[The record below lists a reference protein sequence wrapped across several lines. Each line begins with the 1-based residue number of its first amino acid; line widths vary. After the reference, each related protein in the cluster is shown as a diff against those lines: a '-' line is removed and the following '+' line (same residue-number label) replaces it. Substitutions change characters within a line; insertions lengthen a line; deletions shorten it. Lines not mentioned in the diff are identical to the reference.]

1 MQALTDLSGLND
13 FIPRL
18 ARSPALLWLNGI
30 TDLLMAFSFYAIA
43 LMLAYVIRQRKDKSY
58 SWPARMVA
66 GGAAAWGTVH
76 LLAAMTIWLPLYWL
90 EGLLKGCT
98 AVVSVAIAVLMAR
111 IIPQVL
117 SLPGSAQL
125 QAEMQ
130 RRKAAEQA
138 LHAANAALQNSTAQ
152 TQLLLDSTLDAVIG
166 MDGSGTVLD
175 WNTQAERI
183 FGYPREQAIGGSL
196 AELIVPAAY
205 REQHRRGLLRFID
218 TGVPRII
225 GRRMEIAAL
234 RADASEFPIELTVCA
249 LAQDG
254 NYLFN
259 AFVRDISE
267 SKQAEAARQEA
278 LERLHK
284 IAGQLPGVIFQFCLR
299 PDGHACL
306 PYVSDVLRDLYRV
319 DPEEVKDDAAKVF
332 AVVHPDDLAG
342 HLASIQESARDL
354 SPWRNEYRL
363 RLADGTER
371 WLFGNALPQ
380 REDDGAVVWHGY
392 VTDITE
398 RKHMENA
405 LRESKFRWKFALEG
419 SGDGLWDWDVANGT
433 VFFSKLW
440 KEMLGFD
447 EHEVGDGLDEWS
459 SRIHPD
465 DKAATLAGVQDY
477 FDGKVPVYITEYRM
491 LCKDGSYKWILDRG
505 LVVSRD
511 AEGKPLRMIGTHT
524 DISEHKQM
532 EEKLRDSDAFNASV
546 LNSLT
551 SHIAVLDANGVIVA
565 VNDAWRQFAKDNGL
579 LEANQDIA
587 EINYLDVCRKAN
599 NQPYGDGASEVEAGI
614 AAVLAGERDAFHI
627 EYPCHSPDQQRWFH
641 MSVSPLHGSR
651 RGVVV
656 SHTNITERK
665 RIEAGLIRSNAEL
678 EQFAY
683 AVSHDMRQPLRMVSS
698 YLSLIEN
705 ALSGQLDEETQ
716 QFFDFAV
723 NGAQRMD
730 AMILS
735 LLDYSRVGRKFE
747 AKTLLGSRESLDE
760 ALAFLNPELT
770 ACGGEIKVTGDW
782 PELLASGDEL
792 TRLLQNLIGNALKY
806 HKDNQPPQ
814 VHVHGAICAGSFRV
828 EVRDQGIG
836 IDPSQMNRLFKVFS
850 RLQARS
856 RFDGTGVG
864 LALCR
869 KIVEHHGGCI
879 GVESAGEGQGST
891 FWFELPVVNAPS
903 PA

>member
-1 MQALTDLSGLND
+1 MQALTDL
-13 FIPRL
+13 PRL
-18 ARSPALLWLNGI
+18 AWSPTLLWLNVI
-30 TDLLMAFSFYAIA
+30 TDLLMALSFYSIA
-43 LMLAYVIRQRKDKSY
+43 LMLAYFIRQRKEVPY
-58 SWPARMVA
+58 SWPARMAAGIIVA
-66 GGAAAWGTVH
+66 YGTMH
-76 LLAAMTIWLPLYWL
+76 LLAAITIWIPLYWL
-90 EGLLKGCT
+90 EGLLKGF
-98 AVVSVAIAVLMAR
+98 AAAVSVATAGLMLR
-111 IIPQVL
+111 IIPQAL
-117 SLPGSAQL
+117 SLPGSAKL
-125 QAEMQ
+125 QAEIQ
-130 RRKAAEQA
+130 QRKAAEEA
-138 LHAANAALQNSTAQ
+138 LRAANSALQNSNAQ
-152 TQLLLDSTLDAVIG
+152 TQLLLDSTLDAVIS
-166 MDGSGTVLD
+166 MDGNGKILD

-183 FGYPREQAIGGSL
+183 FGYPREQAIGGNL
-196 AELIVPAAY
+196 TELIVPPAY
-205 REQHRRGLLRFID
+205 REQHRRGFLRFID
-218 TGVPRII
+218 TGVPSII
-225 GRRMEIAAL
+225 GKRLEITAL

-249 LAQDG
+249 LEQEG

-267 SKQAEAARQEA
+267 SKRAEAARQEA

-284 IAGQLPGVIFQFCLR
+284 IAGQLPGVIFQFRLR
-299 PDGHACL
+299 PGGPPCL
-306 PYVSDVLRDLYRV
+306 PYVSDVLHDLYRIN
-319 DPEEVKDDAAKVF
+319 PEEVKEDAAKVF

-342 HLASIQESARDL
+342 HLASIQESAHDL

-363 RLADGTER
+363 RFTDGTER

-380 REDDGAVVWHGY
+380 REEDGSVVWHGY

-405 LRESKFRWKFALEG
+405 LRESKFRWKFAIEG

-433 VFFSKLW
+433 VFFSKRW
-440 KEMLGFD
+440 KEMLGFA
-447 EHEVGDGLDEWS
+447 EGEIGNGLDEWA

-477 FDGKVPVYITEYRM
+477 FDGKVPVYITEHRM

-505 LVVSRD
+505 LIVSRD

-532 EEKLRDSDAFNASV
+532 EEKLRDSDAFNASI
-546 LNSLT
+546 LNSLV
-551 SHIAVLDANGVIVA
+551 SHIAVLDAKGVIVA
-565 VNDAWRQFAKDNGL
+565 VNDAWRRFAEENGL
-579 LEANQDIA
+579 SASGHDMLGESYQDACENACGGEAS
-587 EINYLDVCRKAN
+587 
-599 NQPYGDGASEVEAGI
+599 ASHAGI
-614 AAVLAGERDAFHI
+614 MAVLAGERDTFNL
-627 EYPCHSPDQQRWFH
+627 EYPCHSSNQQRWF
-641 MSVSPLHGSR
+641 SINVVPLQGSR

-656 SHTNITERK
+656 SHKNITERK
-665 RIEAGLIRSNAEL
+665 RIEAELIRSNAEL

-747 AKTLLGSRESLDE
+747 AKALLGSRESLDE

-828 EVRDQGIG
+828 EVRDHGIG

-869 KIVEHHGGCI
+869 KIVEHHGGRI
-879 GVESAGEGQGST
+879 GVESAGEGQGSM
-891 FWFELPVVNAPS
+891 FWFEFPIVNALS

>member
-1 MQALTDLSGLND
+1 MQALID
-13 FIPRL
+13 FFDIDNL
-18 ARSPALLWLNGI
+18 ILHGYSRSWSPVLLWTHVI
-30 TDLLMAFSFYAIA
+30 SDLLIT
-43 LMLAYVIRQRKDKSY
+43 LAYFSIPLILVYFIRQRKDVPY
-58 SWPARMVA
+58 PRLIMVFA
-66 GGAAAWGTVH
+66 GFIAACGTVH
-76 LLAAMTIWLPLYWL
+76 LVAVITNWIPLYWL
-90 EGLLKGCT
+90 EGLLKGFT
-98 AVVSVAIAVLMAR
+98 GVLSVAIAVLMLR
-111 IIPQVL
+111 IIPQAL

-125 QAEMQ
+125 QAEILQ
-130 RRKAAEQA
+130 RKAAEEA
-138 LHAANAALQNSTAQ
+138 LHAVNAALQNSTVQ
-152 TQLLLDSTLDAVIG
+152 TQLLLDSTLDAIIS
-166 MDGSGTVLD
+166 MDGNGNVLD

-183 FGYPREQAIGGSL
+183 FGYPREQAIGGNL
-196 AELIVPAAY
+196 AELIVPPAY

-218 TGVPRII
+218 TGVASII
-225 GRRMEIAAL
+225 GKRLEITAL

-249 LAQDG
+249 LEQEG
-254 NYLFN
+254 SYLFN

-267 SKQAEAARQEA
+267 SKRAEAARQEA

-284 IAGQLPGVIFQFCLR
+284 IAGQLPGVIFQFRLR
-299 PDGHACL
+299 PDGHPCL

-319 DPEEVKDDAAKVF
+319 DPEEVKEDAAKVF

-342 HLASIQESARDL
+342 HLASIQESAHAL

-363 RLADGTER
+363 RFADGTER

-380 REDDGAVVWHGY
+380 LEEDGSVVWHGY

-405 LRESKFRWKFALEG
+405 LRESKFRWKFAIEG

-433 VFFSKLW
+433 VFFSKRW
-440 KEMLGFD
+440 KEMLGFA
-447 EHEVGDGLDEWS
+447 EGEIGNGLDEWA

-477 FDGKVPVYITEYRM
+477 FDGKVPVYITEHRM

-532 EEKLRDSDAFNASV
+532 EEKLRDSDAFNASI
-546 LNSLT
+546 LNSLV

-565 VNDAWRQFAKDNGL
+565 VNDAWRRFAEENGL
-579 LEANQDIA
+579 STSGHDMLGESYQDACESACGGEAS
-587 EINYLDVCRKAN
+587 
-599 NQPYGDGASEVEAGI
+599 ASQTGI
-614 AAVLAGERDAFHI
+614 KAVLAGERDTFNL
-627 EYPCHSPDQQRWFH
+627 EYPCHSSNQQRWF
-641 MSVSPLHGSR
+641 SINVVPLQGSR

-656 SHTNITERK
+656 SHKNITERK
-665 RIEAGLIRSNAEL
+665 RIEAELIRSNAEL

-747 AKTLLGSRESLDE
+747 AKTLLGSKEALDE

-770 ACGGEIKVTGDW
+770 ACGGEIKITGDW

-806 HKDNQPPQ
+806 HEDNQPPQ

-828 EVRDQGIG
+828 EVRDHGIG
-836 IDPSQMNRLFKVFS
+836 IDPSQTNRLFKVFS

-869 KIVEHHGGCI
+869 KIVEHHGGRI
-879 GVESAGEGQGST
+879 GVESAGEDQGST
-891 FWFELPVVNAPS
+891 FWFEVPIVNAS
-903 PA
+903 TPA